1 MCKRIMT
8 SFVFI
13 YYCSLALPYGISY
26 HSWLACTSLYIVH
39 IHVGHYT
46 KFLISNQGTWS
57 ISVLRTEKPWKVL
70 FSSNPILCELFDLCD
85 SRWLSLHNMEFEL
98 IVSCCRWIFSMF
110 FFFRCKLYFVTKVSP
125 YMIAPR
131 KNIFC
136 VMLIFCFLYLLKVN
150 IFRGFTL
157 PDAPRFA
164 QVFGGQLIGQ
174 ACFSSFL
181 LKCFKLL

>member
-1 MCKRIMT
+1 MVHACLFLLQLHHMFLLSLQLFIMCKRIMT

-13 YYCSLALPYGISY
+13 YYCSLALPDGISY

-110 FFFRCKLYFVTKVSP
+110 FFSV
-125 YMIAPR
+125 
-131 KNIFC
+131 
-136 VMLIFCFLYLLKVN
+136 VN
-150 IFRGFTL
+150 YIL
-157 PDAPRFA
+157 WPRFLPIWLRR
-164 QVFGGQLIGQ
+164 GRI
-174 ACFSSFL
+174 SFVL
-181 LKCFKLL
+181 C